1 MSNLRKIELV
11 LRLAVAGEF
20 AGHGLFALQG
30 KSQWA
35 GWISQISG
43 ANPLLASKMLVAVG
57 LLDLAVAAIILF
69 KPIRV
74 ILLWTIFWGFWTA
87 LLRPLVGEPIGDF
100 IERWANWGAPLAL
113 YLVTRTPALKGQ
125 PVIAPATWLR
135 QYARLHWNARTVEPE
150 GSAGSNSLP
159 ETPLLPS

>member
-20 AGHGLFALQG
+20 TGHGLFALQG

-35 GWISQISG
+35 GWISKISG
-43 ANPLLASKMLVAVG
+43 ANPLLASKLLFLIGM
-57 LLDLAVAAIILF
+57 LDLTVALIILF

-74 ILLWTIFWGFWTA
+74 VLLWAILWGFWTA

-100 IERWANWGAPLAL
+100 IERWSNWGAPLAL
-113 YLVTRTPALKGQ
+113 YLVTRTSALRGQ
-125 PVIAPATWLR
+125 PAIAPAAWLR
-135 QYARLHWNARTVEPE
+135 DYARLHWSSRTAETKGANPI
-150 GSAGSNSLP
+150 P